1 MKKTILNYT
10 GNLSFSTIDTL
21 LTRFK
26 VSAQQY
32 DLKFTLYKK
41 ILTVIIESL
50 ENIVKYS
57 DVFRHLTEKSNSY
70 MPTLRIEMN
79 SDNIYL
85 VTTNPVKN
93 SDIQKLTANIESVN
107 NKSRAELKEY
117 YVETI
122 TNGRFSEKGGA
133 GLGFIEMAKTSGND
147 LKYSFD
153 PISEDYSIY
162 TFIVTFILN

>member
-1 MKKTILNYT
+1 
-10 GNLSFSTIDTL
+10 L

-93 SDIQKLTANIESVN
+93 SDIEKLAENIESVN
-107 NKSRAELKEY
+107 NKSRDELKEF